1 MQSNKTKSNSQRFK
15 SKDSNELASAS
26 LNFNNNNNNNNNS
39 NNKSSNFRSQSL
51 LTDRPS
57 RTSNNTNKYNTRLMA
72 KQRWNILK
80 QVRYLFKIM
89 LILYKI

>member
-1 MQSNKTKSNSQRFK
+1 MQSNKTKLNSQRFK
-15 SKDSNELASAS
+15 SKDSDELASAS
-26 LNFNNNNNNNNNS
+26 LNFNNNNNNNSS

-57 RTSNNTNKYNTRLMA
+57 RTSNNTMKYNTKLMA

-80 QVRYLFKIM
+80 QVRYLFKMI
-89 LILYKI
+89 LILYEI